1 MPVPGTP
8 NGGCNYHCSATDLSV
23 HSPTKQEEP
32 FGILHQ
38 KLRPL
43 IAEQKGGRGGQ
54 TVCKTNEEC
63 PKERRGEWE
72 WQVSGWRLL
81 HSSCWCQVHRCWF
94 SICTE
99 VSHAAMLS
107 LKLTDLRLAP
117 VWTLQVIMKIFYPHQ
132 TEASEQKRLLWL
144 LWNELAPE
152 RQQKEK

>member
-43 IAEQKGGRGGQ
+43 IAEQKGGGGQ
-54 TVCKTNEEC
+54 TVYKTNEEC
-63 PKERRGEWE
+63 PKERRGNGNDSRPDD
-72 WQVSGWRLL
+72 VL
-81 HSSCWCQVHRCWF
+81 SSCWCQVHRCWF
-94 SICTE
+94 LICTE

-132 TEASEQKRLLWL
+132 TEPSEQKRLLWL

-152 RQQKEK
+152 RQQKKK